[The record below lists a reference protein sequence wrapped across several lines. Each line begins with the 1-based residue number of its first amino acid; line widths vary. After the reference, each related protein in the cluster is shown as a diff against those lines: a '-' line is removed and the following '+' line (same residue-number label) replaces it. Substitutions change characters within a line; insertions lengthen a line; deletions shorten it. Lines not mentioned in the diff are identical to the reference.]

1 MAEDFGA
8 AAFFHDGENRA
19 EVVGIV
25 EPDFERK
32 GEEDHHASQ
41 GEMSIL
47 QQ

>member
-25 EPDFERK
+25 EPDFERES
-32 GEEDHHASQ
+32 EEKAAEFESQ
-41 GEMSIL
+41 G
-47 QQ
+47 